1 MSMWQRIKDYFN
13 LGKGVKTE
21 RESYINEQE
30 AIEEPWAVFEVM
42 GFEADGR
49 IKVSFNWNQAF
60 ITKIYSLGFQ
70 AETEEDS
77 VQLFFYASQMKPT
90 ELASGDSGVGTDAHP
105 QLSGQQ
111 NMLRT

>member
-1 MSMWQRIKDYFN
+1 MVSWFKKLF
-13 LGKGVKTE
+13 GEKKTD
-21 RESYINEQE
+21 REAYIAEQE
-30 AIEEPWAVFEVM
+30 NATEPWAVFEVT

-49 IKVSFNWNQAF
+49 IKVSFNWNSTF
-60 ITKIYSLGFQ
+60 ITKIHALGFQ

-90 ELASGDSGVGTDAHP
+90 ELASGDAGVSSESHP

-111 NMLRT
+111 NRLRTE